1 MATIK
6 KRILKDGKVAYHVRI
21 RLKGQP
27 LQCATLPNISKAKE
41 YIQRIEGSMREGRY
55 FKNAEAKKHTLAD
68 LINRYIKDILPR
80 KPSSERKQTAQLTW
94 WKQQIGHSLLSDI
107 TPAFIVEQRDALAR
121 GFTNKGIMRS
131 PATVVR
137 YLAALSH
144 AFTVAVKE
152 WGWLEDS
159 PMRKVSK
166 PKEARGRIRFLDEDE
181 RSRLLQ
187 ACKESDHSCIH
198 IVVVLA
204 LSTGMRQGEIMHLTW
219 RDVDFEE
226 KKIVLHHTKNG
237 ERRVVPLAGHV
248 LELLK
253 NHFKMRHLDTF
264 LLFPGKNPKKPAD
277 LRSAWEKA
285 LESAEIRDFRFH
297 DLRHTFASYLAMNK
311 ATLTE
316 LRILLGHKSPSMTA
330 RYSHLSESYGAA
342 IVNDMS
348 EKIFGHGDQIAI
360 PNVFQKS
367 DLG

>member
-55 FKNAEAKKHTLAD
+55 FKHAEAKKHTLAD
-68 LINRYIKDILPR
+68 LIDRYIQAILPK
-80 KPSSERKQTAQLTW
+80 KPSSLRKQSAQLTW
-94 WKQQIGHSLLSDI
+94 WKKQIGHCLLSDI
-107 TPAFIVEQRDALAR
+107 TPALIVEQRDLLAR
-121 GFTNKGIMRS
+121 GLTNKRIPRS

-144 AFTVAVKE
+144 ALTIAVKE
-152 WGWLEDS
+152 WGWLDDS

-166 PKEARGRIRFLDEDE
+166 PKESRGRIRFLDDGE

-187 ACKESDHSCIH
+187 VCRESENPYLYL
-198 IVVVLA
+198 VVVLA
-204 LSTGMRQGEIMHLTW
+204 LSTGMRQGEIMHLQW
-219 RDVDFEE
+219 GDVDFDE
-226 KKIVLHHTKNG
+226 KKILLQHTKNG

-253 NHFKMRHLDTF
+253 NHFKIRRLDTF
-264 LLFPGKNPKKPAD
+264 LLFPGKDPKRPTD
-277 LRSAWEKA
+277 LRFAWEQA
-285 LESAEIRDFRFH
+285 LEISGIMDFRFH
-297 DLRHTFASYLAMNK
+297 DLRHTFASCLAMNK

-316 LRILLGHKSPSMTA
+316 LRILLGHKSPAMTA
-330 RYSHLSESYGAA
+330 RYSHLSERHGAE
-342 IVNDMS
+342 IVNEMS
-348 EKIFGHGDQIAI
+348 EKIFGRDPEMSI
-360 PNVFQKS
+360 F
-367 DLG
+367 